1 MSKGMARGLVVLAL
15 AFGCGSSNPSAPGGG
30 TGAGGRAGASGP
42 TTGSAGSP
50 GQPGAGGFPEA
61 PPPGGSPVPTGA
73 AGTTGAAGSAVGAAG
88 AAGAGSGG
96 TGGGGACAGDPLTRC
111 AGTMS
116 GPWCSETL
124 SAGGLPFFAGLWA
137 NRPDDVWFVGGQF
150 PPGGGSTAFGMLAHF
165 DGCTWTVT
173 QRPDLPQ
180 LSGVW
185 GAASNDVWFVGAGSD
200 AYHWNGSAL
209 TAVPVPGATTLGS
222 VNGTS
227 GSDVWAVGAG
237 IFHWNGGAWAQ
248 SSARAGIDVWAAA
261 PDDVWVASGGA
272 DVLHYD
278 GTAWTG
284 TPLTDFGL
292 FSIWGDGM
300 HAYAAGEGEQI
311 FRFAAG
317 SWATLQPRGGSSQ
330 GFVDIGGLGADIF
343 TVGNS
348 NVVRLSGATVSPVTD
363 APLAPY
369 TRVWVSPTQVWLG
382 TPDGFVARRA
392 R

>member
-1 MSKGMARGLVVLAL
+1 MVKGKAWGVALLVCAV
-15 AFGCGSSNPSAPGGG
+15 GCGGSNYVAPLGGTNADGGVVGPATGSGGAPGP
-30 TGAGGRAGASGP
+30 S
-42 TTGSAGSP
+42 
-50 GQPGAGGFPEA
+50 
-61 PPPGGSPVPTGA
+61 
-73 AGTTGAAGSAVGAAG
+73 GAAGSRGKPPLG
-88 AAGAGSGG
+88 DGPSAAGAGGAGAGG
-96 TGGGGACAGDPLTRC
+96 TGGGAACAGDPLTRC
-111 AGTMS
+111 TGTMN
-116 GPWCSETL
+116 GAWCTETL
-124 SAGGLPFFAGLWA
+124 AAGSLPFFAGLWA

-150 PPGGGSTAFGMLAHF
+150 PPGGDTTALGMYARF